1 MTTINLAVG
10 ASANDAKWGLFYGD
24 ADYAND
30 SADLWVG
37 NRINGAREDF
47 SIALRFTNVTIPQGA
62 TIDAA
67 YVTLR
72 GENTDS
78 TSGLIAC
85 IWAADADNQS
95 MPADYD
101 ACEALTRTT
110 ATASWTDPAVTSG
123 SNINT
128 PSIATVIKEVVD
140 RAGWASGNA
149 LVVCI
154 ENNQSSDGVYRSFHS
169 YDSNS
174 SYAPVLH
181 IEYTEA
187 SSGVSGTLS
196 VTLGAAT
203 SSATGTVAV
212 KGTVTKTLA
221 AATLSSAGTIAVKG
235 QLAKTLA
242 GVTLSSAGK
251 VAIKGASTST
261 LSAVTVSAAGKV
273 AVKGATTSTLAAVT
287 LSATGAVS
295 DQPAITGA
303 LSATLGAVTLSATGT
318 LGYSPITGAV
328 TSTLAAVTGAA
339 SGKVAVTGGVN
350 STLGAIAIGA
360 AGASSIKGAAANTL
374 ENLTIQA
381 TGKVAVSGSANVTL
395 EGLTLAGV
403 IFIGVITTPAS
414 RTCVSGFTN
423 RIHAPGFV
431 NRIHTPAARLVDE
444 PSAADRTDD

>member
-1 MTTINLAVG
+1 MTTINPAVG
-10 ASANDAKWGLFYGD
+10 ASGNDGKSGIFWGGGD
-24 ADYAND
+24 LNIEDAT
-30 SADLWVG
+30 LWIG
-37 NRINGAREDF
+37 NRIDGQRDDY
-47 SIALRFTNVTIPQGA
+47 SIILRFVNVTIPQGA
-62 TIDAA
+62 TINSATI
-67 YVTLR
+67 TLR
-72 GENTDS
+72 GEETDS
-78 TSGLIAC
+78 TSGLAAT
-85 IWAADADNQS
+85 IWGVDADNPS
-95 MPADYD
+95 FPADYD
-101 ACEALTRTT
+101 AAEALTHTT
-110 ATASWTDPAVTSG
+110 ATASWSNPAVTAG

-128 PSIATVIKEVVD
+128 PSISTIVKEIVD
-140 RAGWASGNA
+140 RAGWASGQA
-149 LVVCI
+149 MILVI
-154 ENNQSSDGVYRSFHS
+154 ENNGSSAGVYRSFHS
-169 YDSNS
+169 YDSNA
-174 SYAPVLH
+174 SYAPVLNVD
-181 IEYTEA
+181 YTEA
-187 SSGVSGTLS
+187 SSGVSGSLS

-212 KGTVTKTLA
+212 KGTVTKTLV

-261 LSAVTVSAAGKV
+261 L
-273 AVKGATTSTLAAVT
+273 AAVT

-295 DQPAITGA
+295 DTPAITGA

-414 RTCVSGFTN
+414 RTCVSGYTN
-423 RIHAPGFV
+423 RIHAPGFT
-431 NRIHTPAARLVDE
+431 NRVHVSAARIVDE

>member
-1 MTTINLAVG
+1 MTTINPAVG

-78 TSGLIAC
+78 TSGLIAS

-110 ATASWTDPAVTSG
+110 ATVSWTDPAVTSG

-154 ENNQSSDGVYRSFHS
+154 ENNQSSAGVYRSFHS

-181 IEYTEA
+181 VEYTEA
-187 SSGVSGTLS
+187 SSGITGSLS

-203 SSATGTVAV
+203 M
-212 KGTVTKTLA
+212 
-221 AATLSSAGTIAVKG
+221 
-235 QLAKTLA
+235 
-242 GVTLSSAGK
+242 
-251 VAIKGASTST
+251 
-261 LSAVTVSAAGKV
+261 SAAG
-273 AVKGATTSTLAAVT
+273 AVGVTGDATPTLAAVT
-287 LSATGAVS
+287 LSSAGNVSVSGQLSQTLSVSLAAAGAVS
-295 DQPAITGA
+295 ISGA
-303 LSATLGAVTLSATGT
+303 ASVTLTGLT
-318 LGYSPITGAV
+318 IGAAGQV
-328 TSTLAAVTGAA
+328 SVTGAA
-339 SGKVAVTGGVN
+339 SN
-350 STLGAIAIGA
+350 TLDSLTLSASGLVDSIPAISGA
-360 AGASSIKGAAANTL
+360 ADIALASLTVVSAGVVPIAGNSNTT
-374 ENLTIQA
+374 LTGITLA
-381 TGKVAVSGSANVTL
+381 SAGSVAISGGANVTL
-395 EGLTLAGV
+395 GGIAVEAAGAVTIQGSLTAALGVLTLVAAGFGGQLHTIPLTIFPRDTSLTLDPRDYDLTLHARGLGLTLDERDNELTLHA
-403 IFIGVITTPAS
+403 
-414 RTCVSGFTN
+414 RTNALTLEVK
-423 RIHAPGFV
+423 
-431 NRIHTPAARLVDE
+431 
-444 PSAADRTDD
+444 

>member
-1 MTTINLAVG
+1 MTTINPAVG

-78 TSGLIAC
+78 TSGLIAS

-203 SSATGTVAV
+203 ISAAGTVAV
-212 KGTVTKTLA
+212 KGTVTKTLV

-235 QLAKTLA
+235 ASTTTLGA
-242 GVTLSSAGK
+242 VTTASAGK
-251 VAIKGASTST
+251 VAITGAASST
-261 LSAVTVSAAGKV
+261 LGAVTVASAGAIAVTGSASSTLGALSLSAAGV
-273 AVKGATTSTLAAVT
+273 
-287 LSATGAVS
+287 VS
-295 DQPAITGA
+295 DMPVISGA
-303 LSATLGAVTLSATGT
+303 LSATLGAVTLSADGSITDA
-318 LGYSPITGAV
+318 PIYGAV
-328 TSTLAAVTGAA
+328 TSTLGALTGSAA
-339 SGKVAVTGGVN
+339 GKVAVTGSANAVL
-350 STLGAIAIGA
+350 SSASLTGA
-360 AGASSIKGAAANTL
+360 
-374 ENLTIQA
+374 
-381 TGKVAVSGSANVTL
+381 GKVAISGGANITPGGVTVETVGAVTIQGSL
-395 EGLTLAGV
+395 TAALGVLTLVAAGFGGQLHTVPITLFPRDASLTLDPRDYDLTLHARGLGLTLEV
-403 IFIGVITTPAS
+403 K
-414 RTCVSGFTN
+414 
-423 RIHAPGFV
+423 
-431 NRIHTPAARLVDE
+431 
-444 PSAADRTDD
+444 

>member
-1 MTTINLAVG
+1 MTAINPAVG
-10 ASANDAKWGLFYGD
+10 ASGNDGKSGIFWGGGD
-24 ADYAND
+24 LNIEDAT
-30 SADLWVG
+30 LWIG
-37 NRINGAREDF
+37 NRIDGQRDDY
-47 SIALRFTNVTIPQGA
+47 SIILRFVNVTIPQGA
-62 TIDAA
+62 TINSATI
-67 YVTLR
+67 TLR
-72 GENTDS
+72 GEETDS
-78 TSGLIAC
+78 TSGLAAT
-85 IWAADADNQS
+85 IWGVDADNPS
-95 MPADYD
+95 FPADYD
-101 ACEALTRTT
+101 AAEALTHTT
-110 ATASWTDPAVTSG
+110 ATASWSNPAVTAG

-128 PSIATVIKEVVD
+128 PSISTIVKEIVD
-140 RAGWASGNA
+140 RAGWASGQA
-149 LVVCI
+149 MILVI
-154 ENNQSSDGVYRSFHS
+154 ENNGSSAGVYRSFHS
-169 YDSNS
+169 YDSNA
-174 SYAPVLH
+174 SYAPVLNVD
-181 IEYTEA
+181 YTEA
-187 SSGVSGTLS
+187 SSGVSGSLS

-221 AATLSSAGTIAVKG
+221 AATLSSAGTVAVKG

-261 LSAVTVSAAGKV
+261 LSAVTVASAGKV

-414 RTCVSGFTN
+414 RTCVSGYTN
-423 RIHAPGFV
+423 RIHAPGFT
-431 NRIHTPAARLVDE
+431 NRVHVSAARIVDE
-444 PSAADRTDD
+444 PGATDRADD

>member
-1 MTTINLAVG
+1 MTTINPAVG
-10 ASANDAKWGLFYGD
+10 ASGNDGKSGIFWGGGD
-24 ADYAND
+24 LNIEDAT
-30 SADLWVG
+30 LWIG
-37 NRINGAREDF
+37 NRIDGQRDDY
-47 SIALRFTNVTIPQGA
+47 SIILRFVNVTIPQGA
-62 TIDAA
+62 TINSATI
-67 YVTLR
+67 TLR
-72 GENTDS
+72 GEETDS
-78 TSGLIAC
+78 TSGLAAT
-85 IWAADADNQS
+85 IWGVDADNPS
-95 MPADYD
+95 FPADYD
-101 ACEALTRTT
+101 AAEALTHTT
-110 ATASWTDPAVTSG
+110 ATASWSNPAVTAG

-128 PSIATVIKEVVD
+128 PSISTIVKEIVD
-140 RAGWASGNA
+140 RAGWASGQA
-149 LVVCI
+149 MILVI
-154 ENNQSSDGVYRSFHS
+154 ENNGSSAGVYRSFHS
-169 YDSNS
+169 YDSNA
-174 SYAPVLH
+174 SYAPVLNVD
-181 IEYTEA
+181 YTEA
-187 SSGVSGTLS
+187 SSGVSGSLS

-212 KGTVTKTLA
+212 KGTVTKTLV

-242 GVTLSSAGK
+242 GVTLASAGK
-251 VAIKGASTST
+251 VAI
-261 LSAVTVSAAGKV
+261 
-273 AVKGATTSTLAAVT
+273 KGATTSTLAAVT

-295 DQPAITGA
+295 DTPAITGA

-374 ENLTIQA
+374 KNLTIQA

-414 RTCVSGFTN
+414 RTCVSGYTN

-431 NRIHTPAARLVDE
+431 NRVHVSAARIVDE
-444 PSAADRTDD
+444 PGATDRADD